1 MSDTIQSAIDE
12 CDMCDWGQDGRC
24 HEVKRNCPRKTIQS
38 AEALAFDIAAFDPG
52 SYSVKEM
59 IIPLINSRDAAIRA
73 DEARKQAD
81 RYAAIIKELK
91 TLLAICDPVNGK
103 SLSDIY
109 KPDSNGCIFCSN
121 NKVCGYLTDNDALA
135 DLEAPK

>member
-1 MSDTIQSAIDE
+1 MSD
-12 CDMCDWGQDGRC
+12 
-24 HEVKRNCPRKTIQS
+24 TIQS

-73 DEARKQAD
+73 DEARKQAE
-81 RYAAIIKELK
+81 RYAAINEVFSLQRKYFGNATDTHIELSNWAMK
-91 TLLAICDPVNGK
+91 YRELDTLVH
-103 SLSDIY
+103 
-109 KPDSNGCIFCSN
+109 
-121 NKVCGYLTDNDALA
+121 LA